1 MTIAAA
7 SPLKPSDSLTRDQRL
22 ELYYYVRLT
31 RDVEERVNVLHR
43 QGKVIGA
50 VYRSLGQEGESV
62 ATAYAL
68 NRGADALSPLTR
80 NIGALFTMG
89 VRPRDMYLQYMG
101 KGPSPGRGRDLSNH
115 FAHLPDMSRPE
126 AAGPIIIGPVSPLG
140 DMVAVMGG
148 IALGAKLRRKPIVAM
163 VYIGDGGTSTGV
175 FHEAMNFAAVKQ
187 LPLVVVAEDNKFA
200 YSTPVRQ
207 QMAIDAIDRRAEAY
221 GMAHEMVDGNDM
233 LAVYDLAKRAVE
245 RARTGGGAFLIGV
258 DTMRMKGHAAH
269 DDMRYVAPELVEQW
283 NARDPIA
290 QYRRRLVSEGNATAK
305 ELDDIDAMTKAY
317 AESEAELADAA
328 PMPDPASVARGLWA
342 SDRFVPTEIELV
354 KSPFASPVQ
363 AAENR

>member
-1 MTIAAA
+1 MATTTT
-7 SPLKPSDSLTRDQRL
+7 SKPSDALTRNQRL

-31 RDVEERVNVLHR
+31 RDVEERVDVLHR

-62 ATAYAL
+62 AAAFAL
-68 NRGADALSPLTR
+68 NRQADALSPLTR
-80 NIGALFTMG
+80 NLGALFTMG

-101 KGPSPGRGRDLSNH
+101 KGTSPGRGRDLSNH
-115 FAHLPDMSRPE
+115 FAHLPDMRG
-126 AAGPIIIGPVSPLG
+126 AGGGPIIIGPVSPLG

-148 IALGAKLRRKPIVAM
+148 VALGAKLGGKPIVAM
-163 VYIGDGGTSTGV
+163 VFIGDGGTSTGV
-175 FHEAMNFAAVKQ
+175 FHEAMNFAAVKE

-207 QMAIDAIDRRAEAY
+207 QMAIDAIDRRADAY
-221 GMAHEMVDGNDM
+221 GMAHEMVDGNDV
-233 LAVYDLAKRAVE
+233 LAVYDLARRAVD
-245 RARTGGGAFLIGV
+245 RARGGGGAFLVGV

-283 NARDPIA
+283 NARDPLGR
-290 QYRRRLVSEGNATAK
+290 YRRRLLDEGTATSG

-317 AESEAELADAA
+317 ADAEAQLAEAA
-328 PMPDPASVARGLWA
+328 PMPDPATVERGLWA
-342 SDRFVPTEIELV
+342 EDTYVPNEIELV
-354 KSPFASPVQ
+354 KSPFAD
-363 AAENR
+363 AAEPAMEKR

>member
-7 SPLKPSDSLTRDQRL
+7 SVKPSDALTRNQRL

-68 NRGADALSPLTR
+68 DRGIDALSPLTR
-80 NIGALFTMG
+80 NLGALFTMG

-115 FAHLPDMSRPE
+115 FAHLPDMTR
-126 AAGPIIIGPVSPLG
+126 ADARGPIIIGPVSPLG

-148 IALGAKLRRKPIVAM
+148 IALGAKLRKKPLVAM

-207 QMAIDAIDRRAEAY
+207 QMAIESIDRRAEAY
-221 GMAHEMVDGNDM
+221 GMAHEMVDGNDV
-233 LAVYDLAKRAVE
+233 LAVYDLARRAVD

-283 NARDPIA
+283 TAKDPLA
-290 QYRRRLVSEGNATAK
+290 LYRNRLVHEESATPT
-305 ELDDIDAMTKAY
+305 ELDEIDAMTKAF
-317 AESEAELADAA
+317 AESEAQLADAA
-328 PMPDPASVARGLWA
+328 PMPDPANVERGLWA
-342 SDRFVPTEIELV
+342 GDQFVPTQIELV
-354 KSPFASPVQ
+354 RSPFASP
-363 AAENR
+363 AGTAESR